1 MKKTKPHSTPKIPP
15 NTLQYLSGFGN
26 HFSSEALPNAL
37 PHGCNSPQTPPYGL
51 IAEQISGTAFTAK
64 RHENLRSW
72 LYRIHPSV
80 MQTAYEPVISD
91 TLLTA
96 PCADTWITPER
107 LRWNPPPQPATDADF
122 VDSIKTLASNGDA
135 AMRQGSAI
143 HLFYATKAMDDR
155 SFCNADGDM
164 LIVPQQGTLAIDT
177 EFGQLSISPTEI
189 GVIPRGIK
197 FRVNLPDSQASGYI
211 LENYGHPFRLPD
223 LGAIGANGLANPR
236 DFQTPV
242 AWFEDHECSTQLLT
256 KFGGRLFRCEM
267 SHSPFDVVAWHGNYV
282 PYKYDLKQ
290 FNTINTV
297 SFDHPD
303 PSIFTVLTAPLDHEG
318 LANVDFVI
326 FPSRWMVAENTFRP
340 PWFHRNIMS
349 EYMGLIEGIYDA
361 KPDGGFLPGGGS
373 LHSCMSPHGPD
384 AKAFKQATSAHLTP
398 EKQQNTLA
406 FMIESSFIYK
416 PTAYAMNGGLLQD
429 DYIACWQNMPQL
441 FKQKA
446 TS

>member
-1 MKKTKPHSTPKIPP
+1 
-15 NTLQYLSGFGN
+15 
-26 HFSSEALPNAL
+26 
-37 PHGCNSPQTPPYGL
+37 
-51 IAEQISGTAFTAK
+51 
-64 RHENLRSW
+64 
-72 LYRIHPSV
+72 
-80 MQTAYEPVISD
+80 
-91 TLLTA
+91 
-96 PCADTWITPER
+96 
-107 LRWNPPPQPATDADF
+107 
-122 VDSIKTLASNGDA
+122 
-135 AMRQGSAI
+135 
-143 HLFYATKAMDDR
+143 MDDR